1 VPELAGAGDDALR
14 ALERVIREAYT
25 PAAESDGNARP
36 GAPAGRGFRHVVGG
50 ADGIDGLLD
59 DQVHMAAALLDAFEH
74 TGEPRFLRLAADT
87 AEYVLDEFRAP
98 SGAFFDV
105 AKTGREPRPGGLGL
119 PYVPV
124 QDAPTPSGNGA
135 AVLVLERLAALT
147 GDPRYRSEAER
158 ALQASAPGHV
168 EQGLF
173 TATLGLALETHLA
186 PPLHVVV
193 VGPHTDPGTRA
204 LRTAALETYRHGLVV
219 QTYDPA
225 APDGEGGCL
234 PDVVTDGAIAA
245 AAAGPRAYACTA
257 TECAAPAASPE
268 VLAETIRTFGRSRV

>member
-1 VPELAGAGDDALR
+1 
-14 ALERVIREAYT
+14 
-25 PAAESDGNARP
+25 
-36 GAPAGRGFRHVVGG
+36 
-50 ADGIDGLLD
+50 
-59 DQVHMAAALLDAFEH
+59 MAAALLDAFEH
-74 TGEPRFLRLAADT
+74 TGEPRFLRIAAET
-87 AEYVLDEFRAP
+87 TEYVLNEFRAP

-105 AKTGREPRPGGLGL
+105 ARTGREPRPGGLGL

-124 QDAPTPSGNGA
+124 QDAPTPSGNGV
-135 AVLVLERLAALT
+135 AVLVLERLAVLT

-158 ALQASAPGHV
+158 ALRATAPGHV

-173 TATLGLALETHLA
+173 TATLGLGLETHLA

-193 VGPHTDPGTRA
+193 VGSHGDPRTGA
-204 LRTAALETYRHGLVV
+204 LRSAALGTYRHGLVV

-225 APDGEGGCL
+225 EADGEAGHL
-234 PDVVTDGAIAA
+234 PDVVTDGAVAAA

-268 VLAETIRTFGRSRV
+268 ALAETIRTFGRGRV